1 MTDTGIGDAVFYPE
15 DEGTGVPDGDEDYDS
30 AAYDALLSQAVGED
44 SYRGSGLSFTNVVTT
59 DGSETVD
66 VTAGHAFVVDDASVT
81 GGARSGDPVV
91 QSSFQQSYDTT
102 LPADAN
108 PTYVVILPTSVTGL
122 ALDTDT
128 TNDLWLFVDP
138 GGSNDT
144 VQIRHG
150 SGLPEPSL
158 PSVKLGTVDSTDG
171 STDET
176 NVGPNRINTNE
187 SVVPSGVAELVESDE
202 NQTVSGDYEVNGTLE
217 IEQGGTV
224 GVFRGNL
231 TGSGDLRGSGDLVG
245 S

>member
-1 MTDTGIGDAVFYPE
+1 MTDTTISDAVFYPE

-44 SYRGSGLSFTNVVTT
+44 SYKGSGLGFTNVVTT

-81 GGARSGDPVV
+81 GGARSGNPVV

-108 PTYVVILPTSVTGL
+108 PTYVVILPTSVSNL

-150 SGLPEPSL
+150 SNLSEPSL
-158 PSVKLGTVDSTDG
+158 PSVKLGTVDSADG
-171 STDET
+171 STSET
-176 NVGPNRINTNE
+176 NVGPNQVDTNE
-187 SVVPSGVAELVESDE
+187 STVPSSVTRLVEANE
-202 NQTVSGDYEVNGTLE
+202 NQTISGDYEVNGTLE
-217 IEQGGTV
+217 IEQDGTV
-224 GVFRGNL
+224 GVFRGDL
-231 TGSGDLRGSGDLVG
+231 TGSGTLSGSGDLVG